1 MIWHNNVVGRAFY
14 SPCSCPFLKV
24 SWDLGLAQ
32 IPRDFE
38 SWWQFS
44 RHVRILDPIISLNHF
59 NLILSL
65 FFLGRIPVQSFAAR
79 ITQLTCYS
87 DTHQITYWLSL
98 CSHNQHKVLVPIYK
112 ALHGLATFVSLF
124 CNISLCSSPIHYPL
138 LKVSAYPVPQGQVPS
153 TLKTLVI
160 LRLWVGIKIQGSP
173 RGHITRERGPR
184 LSSQH
189 WIAPSGA
196 DSWLWQ

>member
-1 MIWHNNVVGRAFY
+1 MIWRNDVVGRAFY

-138 LKVSAYPVPQGQVPS
+138 LKVSWSRQW
-153 TLKTLVI
+153 
-160 LRLWVGIKIQGSP
+160 LRLPCSSRSSTKYPQNTGHLEAVGRNQN
-173 RGHITRERGPR
+173 TRKSKRP
-184 LSSQH
+184 H
-189 WIAPSGA
+189 Y
-196 DSWLWQ
+196 